1 MDLFKTRDDVDEYND
16 LLAEVQQ
23 LRAIIGD
30 QQILLDEHRMDNQH
44 AYEEGGNAERA
55 AVVAWLRGE
64 PERLVECNGHRHADG
79 KPCWV
84 MSPMPAEEL
93 ADAIE
98 RGEHRREEKD

>member
-55 AVVAWLRGE
+55 AVVAWLRYDGF
-64 PERLVECNGHRHADG
+64 PGIADH
-79 KPCWV
+79 
-84 MSPMPAEEL
+84 
-93 ADAIE
+93 IE
-98 RGEHRREEKD
+98 RGEHRREEKE

>member
-44 AYEEGGNAERA
+44 AHEEGGNAERA
-55 AVVAWLRGE
+55 AVVAWLRDNE
-64 PERLVECNGHRHADG
+64 DAWH
-79 KPCWV
+79 
-84 MSPMPAEEL
+84 MPTWQL
-93 ADAIE
+93 ADRIE
-98 RGEHRREEKD
+98 RGEHRREEKL